1 MPVIFYTSRNIAS
14 KNIADA
20 FFSLCPK
27 GVEII
32 DTKAESV
39 LELPEIESDYAVVL
53 SPHRSTTAGKIIT
66 AHFPGNWGN
75 AEMGGKNRTL
85 NIAYA
90 SKIKEFIKN
99 ATRLAEWSGW
109 PVCME
114 VDHHGPTPIKPII
127 FVEIGSSEKEW
138 TSKEAAEIVAKATAD
153 MLKSTAT
160 YESVFGV
167 GGGHYAKEFTQLM
180 LKSGLAVG
188 HILPKYAIDDIDYS
202 LFLQAIERSVEKT
215 DSVVLLKDQ
224 ANLGQKEKIRE
235 FCARAGV
242 NYSEI

>member
-1 MPVIFYTSRNIAS
+1 MPVVFYTSRNAAS
-14 KNIADA
+14 RNIADE

-39 LELPEIESDYAVVL
+39 LELPDIESDYAVVL
-53 SPHRSTTAGKIIT
+53 SPHRSRTAGKMIT
-66 AHFPGNWGN
+66 AHFPGNWGT
-75 AEMGGKNRTL
+75 AEMGGKDRTL

-90 SKIKEFIKN
+90 SRIKEFIKS
-99 ATRLAEWSGW
+99 AARLAEGSGW

-114 VDHHGPTPIKPII
+114 ADHHGPTPVKPII
-127 FVEIGSSEKEW
+127 FVEIGSSENEW
-138 TSKEAAEIVAKATAD
+138 ASREAAGIVAKATAD

-188 HILPKYAIDDIDYS
+188 HILPKYSIDGIDYG
-202 LFLQAIERSVEKT
+202 LFLQAIKKSVEKT
-215 DSVVLLKDQ
+215 SSVVLLKEQ
-224 ANLGQKEKIRE
+224 TNLSQKEKIRE

-242 NYSEI
+242 AYSEI